1 MKLIPNPTTLQQ
13 ALNEANQQILDLP
26 TNLQILIDPDLCPVQ
41 FLPFLAW
48 SESVDYW
55 DEAWPETTK
64 RTAIKEARYIHHKKG
79 TQIAIE
85 KLLAMVGFELTT
97 LTEWFNHTPPKT
109 AGTFSAQVA
118 APDGIN
124 LKTQALMRRM
134 IEIGKPASRH
144 LVGLVVSLQSKGIGF
159 NAAHCIKG
167 QTLSVYPYMPT
178 NKQSSGS
185 AYQAAQNYQIII
197 LHSEEQPL

>member
-1 MKLIPNPTTLQQ
+1 MKLIPNPSTLQL
-13 ALNEANQQILDLP
+13 ALNEANQDILALP
-26 TNLQILIDPDLCPVQ
+26 TNLQILIDPDLCPVP

-55 DEAWPETTK
+55 DENWPEATK

-79 TQIAIE
+79 TRIAIE
-85 KLLAMVGFELTT
+85 KLLQMVGFELTQ
-97 LTEWFNHTPPKT
+97 LSEWFAQSPHGI

-124 LKTQALMRRM
+124 PKTQALMRRM

-144 LVGLVVSLQSKGIGF
+144 LSGLVVSLQSKGTGF

-167 QTLSVYPYMPT
+167 QTLSVYPYIPD

-185 AYQAAQNYQIII
+185 AYQAVQLYQIII
-197 LHSEEQPL
+197 LHSEEKPL

>member
-1 MKLIPNPTTLQQ
+1 MKLIPNPTILQHV
-13 ALNEANQQILDLP
+13 LNEANQQILALP

-55 DEAWPETTK
+55 DENWPEKVK

-97 LTEWFNHTPPKT
+97 LTEWFTQSPLGV

-144 LVGLVVSLQSKGIGF
+144 LVGLVVSLQSKGTGF
-159 NAAHCIKG
+159 NAAHCLKG

-185 AYQAAQNYQIII
+185 AYQAVQNYQIII